1 MNLDR
6 YKNAFNHLEN
16 HYTRRCGQAETL
28 QKQREEALSRLRE
41 TNAQIDLLEKVRLLL
56 QETSSLAREKAR
68 MQIEHTVTNALQ
80 FVFGPGIYFR
90 VDLVERRNQSEAE
103 FYVVS
108 QYGELEVKTRPQDA
122 RGGGVVDVVSLALRV
137 SLLETLRP
145 PLLGPLLLDE
155 PGKHLSDEYAPHL
168 ALLIKEMSSTFNRQ
182 VLMVTHNRHFTEA
195 ADQVYLVEIKEG
207 RSSLTELAPDL
218 ANSWR

>member
-1 MNLDR
+1 MNFDR
-6 YKNAFNHLEN
+6 YRNALNRLESL
-16 HYTRRCGQAETL
+16 YSRRYGQAETL
-28 QKQREEALSRLRE
+28 QKQREESLARLRE
-41 TNAQIDLLEKVRLLL
+41 TSAEIELLEKVRLLL

-68 MQIEHTVTNALQ
+68 RQIEHTVTHALQ
-80 FVFGPGIYFR
+80 FVFGPGISFR
-90 VDLVERRNQSEAE
+90 IELVERRNQPEAE

-108 QYGELEVKTRPQDA
+108 QYGEVEVKTRPQDA

-145 PLLGPLLLDE
+145 PMLGPLLLDE
-155 PGKHLSDEYAPHL
+155 PGKHLSDEFAPHL
-168 ALLIKEMSSTFNRQ
+168 ALLIKEMSGTFSRQ

-207 RSSLTELAPDL
+207 RSILSEVATDL
-218 ANSWR
+218 C